1 MCGAVA
7 GRRLH
12 CACAQAALQP
22 GEAALWPALC
32 GWLISEILT
41 YLLLA
46 VSVASIEST
55 ACIESVACIIGS
67 TACIESVVG
76 MCWCLRLVR
85 PLYHNFLPQKIQL
98 CVICI
103 AAESILTDTAHLS

>member
-22 GEAALWPALC
+22 GGAALWPALF

-46 VSVASIEST
+46 VASIEST

-67 TACIESVVG
+67 TACIESIVG
-76 MCWCLRLVR
+76 ICRCLRLVR

-98 CVICI
+98 CLIFI
-103 AAESILTDTAHLS
+103 AAESILTGKAHLS